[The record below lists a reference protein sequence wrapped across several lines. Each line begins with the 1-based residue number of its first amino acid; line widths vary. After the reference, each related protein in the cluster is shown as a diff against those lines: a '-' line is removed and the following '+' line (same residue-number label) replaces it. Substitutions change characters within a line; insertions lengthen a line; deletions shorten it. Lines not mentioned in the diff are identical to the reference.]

1 MSNHDQQIDS
11 TGMGNMHF
19 DEEDDILLGNDPG
32 LTTVNTDKDFSL
44 DHSRVV
50 QRLESIAEERST
62 DNERMSLAS
71 QSRQD
76 SPLKNA
82 QSFENETYILQQ
94 QARQQTLLSPSL
106 ESSIIGSGGYLLSVD
121 KSSGL
126 LQVSLTG
133 KHTLTLSEK
142 VQKGDQLIQADIQ
155 TIGDS
160 DFLVTVTELSRHPD
174 QSGSMKET
182 LSKFFQMSLA
192 AQSS

>member
-76 SPLKNA
+76 CIMTK
-82 QSFENETYILQQ
+82 FYILQQ

-106 ESSIIGSGGYLLSVD
+106 ESSLIGSGGYLLSVD

-192 AQSS
+192 AHSS